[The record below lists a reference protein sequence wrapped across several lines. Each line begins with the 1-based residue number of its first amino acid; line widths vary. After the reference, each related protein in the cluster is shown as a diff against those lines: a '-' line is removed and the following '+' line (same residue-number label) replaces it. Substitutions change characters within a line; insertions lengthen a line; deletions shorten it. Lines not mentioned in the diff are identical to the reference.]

1 MRGGRPDQKV
11 GLAALDV
18 KLQDPFGVLGDQHR
32 DEGDHAG
39 HGRHV
44 NVQGR
49 EFFLARRHR
58 AYVDHRSRSASS
70 KGCKQQFYVVHRMDS
85 GKNAPL
91 PHHSFG

>member
-18 KLQDPFGVLGDQHR
+18 KLQDPFGVLGDQ
-32 DEGDHAG
+32 
-39 HGRHV
+39 
-44 NVQGR
+44 
-49 EFFLARRHR
+49 
-58 AYVDHRSRSASS
+58 
-70 KGCKQQFYVVHRMDS
+70 GCKQQFYVVHRMDS